1 MIIHVWKML
10 INHAHNIEM
19 TFYQHERHGTRAN
32 VPAYNYKAQN
42 PVASAYDFMMI
53 LLESKQPDYG
63 TSFKK
68 L

>member
-1 MIIHVWKML
+1 ML
-10 INHAHNIEM
+10 ITM
-19 TFYQHERHGTRAN
+19 TFYQHERHGTGAN
-32 VPAYNYKAQN
+32 VPAYNYKAQK

-63 TSFKK
+63 TSFQK